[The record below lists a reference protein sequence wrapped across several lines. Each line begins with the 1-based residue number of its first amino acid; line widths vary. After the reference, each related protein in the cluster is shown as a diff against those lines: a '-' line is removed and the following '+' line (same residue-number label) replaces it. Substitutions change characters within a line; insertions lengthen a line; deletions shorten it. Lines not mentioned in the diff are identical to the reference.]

1 MATGV
6 AADYGMLAAAAIATG
21 LILWRDRAS
30 GPAWQT
36 VTAGLLFALM
46 IAWSGHDSVLIGLAV
61 VLLAVMLAR
70 AITGH
75 LRRPHA
81 GPVSPPQ
88 PDKLKVS

>member
-1 MATGV
+1 M
-6 AADYGMLAAAAIATG
+6 
-21 LILWRDRAS
+21 
-30 GPAWQT
+30 
-36 VTAGLLFALM
+36 TAGLLFALM

-61 VLLAVMLAR
+61 VLLAVMLVR

-88 PDKLKVS
+88 PGKLKVS